1 MLQLYAYIKEKYTK
15 VLSMQSKWN
24 QRLEFYP
31 DTGYFQFFLSKF
43 NKLLNLKFSSYL
55 YLLNINLEMKDL
67 NFEMGSNWNG
77 VGTSKNGFG
86 FYHRVLLLLLALIS
100 NGDVS
105 LTIRLFEQTIEKWYT
120 TLPTVLFQ
128 VFSSSKAEVFGCAFV
143 SQSLL
148 AHKYS
153 IEKYR

>member
-1 MLQLYAYIKEKYTK
+1 MLHFYAYIKEKYTK

-86 FYHRVLLLLLALIS
+86 FYHRVLLLSLALIS

-128 VFSSSKAEVFGCAFV
+128 VFSSSKAEVFGCAFA

>member
-1 MLQLYAYIKEKYTK
+1 
-15 VLSMQSKWN
+15 
-24 QRLEFYP
+24 
-31 DTGYFQFFLSKF
+31 
-43 NKLLNLKFSSYL
+43 
-55 YLLNINLEMKDL
+55 
-67 NFEMGSNWNG
+67 MGSNWNG

-153 IEKYR
+153 IENTGKSGDKLYINRAILRTRQPIV

>member
-77 VGTSKNGFG
+77 VSTSKNGFG

-105 LTIRLFEQTIEKWYT
+105 LTIRLFEQTIEKWYN

-128 VFSSSKAEVFGCAFV
+128 VLPPNLF
-143 SQSLL
+143 
-148 AHKYS
+148 
-153 IEKYR
+153 

>member
-1 MLQLYAYIKEKYTK
+1 
-15 VLSMQSKWN
+15 
-24 QRLEFYP
+24 
-31 DTGYFQFFLSKF
+31 
-43 NKLLNLKFSSYL
+43 
-55 YLLNINLEMKDL
+55 MKDL

-105 LTIRLFEQTIEKWYT
+105 LTIRLFEQTIEKWYN

-128 VFSSSKAEVFGCAFV
+128 VLPPNLF
-143 SQSLL
+143 
-148 AHKYS
+148 
-153 IEKYR
+153 

>member
-1 MLQLYAYIKEKYTK
+1 MNNNTLVYWVDT
-15 VLSMQSKWN
+15 
-24 QRLEFYP
+24 

-77 VGTSKNGFG
+77 VGASKNGFG
-86 FYHRVLLLLLALIS
+86 FYHRIWLVLLALIS

-128 VFSSSKAEVFGCAFV
+128 GFFE
-143 SQSLL
+143 L
-148 AHKYS
+148 
-153 IEKYR
+153 

>member
-105 LTIRLFEQTIEKWYT
+105 LTIRLFEQTIEKWYRNGIPPSQQCYFRFFRALRLRFSAAH
-120 TLPTVLFQ
+120 LPPNLF
-128 VFSSSKAEVFGCAFV
+128 
-143 SQSLL
+143 
-148 AHKYS
+148 
-153 IEKYR
+153 

>member
-1 MLQLYAYIKEKYTK
+1 
-15 VLSMQSKWN
+15 
-24 QRLEFYP
+24 
-31 DTGYFQFFLSKF
+31 
-43 NKLLNLKFSSYL
+43 
-55 YLLNINLEMKDL
+55 MKDL

-77 VGTSKNGFG
+77 MGTSKNGFG

-128 VFSSSKAEVFGCAFV
+128 VFSSSKAEVFGCASV